1 MHYDDIFLFVQ
12 LIEKGSF
19 SRLSRH
25 IGVNQSTISRRISQF
40 EESLGKKLL
49 QRNTRGLFE
58 LTADGADFY
67 AKFSIISND
76 VNQYLNDFKQINEYA
91 GVLRIAIP
99 RVLFNYSIV
108 PVIHQFQ
115 DNYPHIQLI
124 VNYSGGEVDL
134 IKDNLDMA
142 IVVKQPINQNY
153 KQKLL
158 MSNKRYLYASN
169 EYIAKYGAPTSL
181 VDLVNHRMVGQAINQ
196 SITNELCALNE
207 QTNEYTTISYTPKII
222 TNNALFN
229 LDFALNGGYI
239 INAMDNLVINEV
251 AAGQLVKLLPNFSF
265 GETKFYLLRNNG
277 LRNHLEAV
285 FIDFLNSVLGLKVN

>member
-1 MHYDDIFLFVQ
+1 
-12 LIEKGSF
+12 
-19 SRLSRH
+19 
-25 IGVNQSTISRRISQF
+25 
-40 EESLGKKLL
+40 
-49 QRNTRGLFE
+49 
-58 LTADGADFY
+58 
-67 AKFSIISND
+67 
-76 VNQYLNDFKQINEYA
+76 
-91 GVLRIAIP
+91 
-99 RVLFNYSIV
+99 
-108 PVIHQFQ
+108 
-115 DNYPHIQLI
+115 
-124 VNYSGGEVDL
+124 
-134 IKDNLDMA
+134 
-142 IVVKQPINQNY
+142 
-153 KQKLL
+153 

>member
-153 KQKLL
+153 KQKL
-158 MSNKRYLYASN
+158 
-169 EYIAKYGAPTSL
+169 
-181 VDLVNHRMVGQAINQ
+181 
-196 SITNELCALNE
+196 
-207 QTNEYTTISYTPKII
+207 
-222 TNNALFN
+222 
-229 LDFALNGGYI
+229 
-239 INAMDNLVINEV
+239 
-251 AAGQLVKLLPNFSF
+251 
-265 GETKFYLLRNNG
+265 
-277 LRNHLEAV
+277 
-285 FIDFLNSVLGLKVN
+285 